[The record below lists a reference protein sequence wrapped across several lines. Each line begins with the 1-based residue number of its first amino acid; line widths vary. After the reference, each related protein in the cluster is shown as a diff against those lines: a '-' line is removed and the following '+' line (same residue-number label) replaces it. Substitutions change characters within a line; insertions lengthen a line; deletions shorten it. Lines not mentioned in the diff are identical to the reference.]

1 VFSGVMVVALA
12 GLANFV
18 LSFLDDIL
26 LFSSIFYED
35 LEHAQ
40 IDRLRD
46 ILFMLCINQS
56 GINPVKYSI
65 KVIRFLNFHL
75 TVKRLID

>member
-1 VFSGVMVVALA
+1 LGWPPISAVVFSGVMVVALA

-35 LEHAQ
+35 LEHA
-40 IDRLRD
+40 
-46 ILFMLCINQS
+46 
-56 GINPVKYSI
+56 
-65 KVIRFLNFHL
+65 
-75 TVKRLID
+75 